1 VIVVFGSINID
12 LVTKV
17 ARIPAPGETVLGPS
31 YAVIPGGKG
40 ANQALAAR
48 RAGANVALAG
58 TTGRDGFADLALAL
72 LRSEDVDLSAV
83 ANSGVPTG
91 AAFIAV
97 DVRGEN
103 AIVVAAGANGETRA
117 DQIRKFDWKD
127 GDFLLLQRETPDAEG
142 EAAAH
147 YARSLGAS
155 VILNLAPAGPISRRY
170 LEAVDILIMNEQEA
184 MVMGKT
190 LDLIGSDGKD
200 PLAVARAIDCDF
212 NTAAIVTLGAE
223 GACGWNAGQS
233 CAVPAPRITAV
244 DTTAAGDA
252 FVGAFAA
259 ALDQGE
265 PFRQALICGV
275 AAGTLACTRNG
286 AQPSLPRA
294 SEIRALAAKIGGAE
308 SVSWPPVKR
317 Q

>member
-17 ARIPAPGETVLGPS
+17 AHIPAPGETVLGPS
-31 YAVIPGGKG
+31 YSVIPGGKG

-58 TTGRDGFADLALAL
+58 ATGRDGFADLALAL
-72 LRSEDVDLSAV
+72 LRSEGVDLSAV
-83 ANSGVPTG
+83 AISAVPTG

-97 DVRGEN
+97 DVHGEN

-117 DQIRKFDWKD
+117 DQINNFAWKA

-147 YARSLGAS
+147 YARSRGAS
-155 VILNLAPAGPISRRY
+155 VILNLAPAGLISRRY
-170 LEAVDILIMNEQEA
+170 LEAVDILIMNEHEA

-190 LDLIGSDGKD
+190 LELAGTDGKD
-200 PLAVARAIDCDF
+200 PLAVARAIDRDF

-223 GACGWNAGQS
+223 GACGWNAGQRRRF
-233 CAVPAPRITAV
+233 CRCLR
-244 DTTAAGDA
+244 GDA
-252 FVGAFAA
+252 
-259 ALDQGE
+259 
-265 PFRQALICGV
+265 
-275 AAGTLACTRNG
+275 
-286 AQPSLPRA
+286 
-294 SEIRALAAKIGGAE
+294 
-308 SVSWPPVKR
+308 
-317 Q
+317 